1 MELKTFPRLGE
12 SCYFE
17 RLENGM
23 AVFVVPRPGYG
34 KTFACVAV
42 NCGGMDSRLDG
53 GGCAP
58 AGTAHFLEHKMFD
71 RKDGSDHQAMTAA
84 GASVNAFTSGNIT
97 AYYFSCTD
105 RFPEHLRTLLRCVA
119 TPYFTPESVKK
130 ETGVILQELAMV
142 SDRPGWRRHRQM
154 LQGLYIHHPV
164 RNPVI
169 GDRSSIQKITAEM
182 LDDYYNTYY
191 YPGNMVLCVAGDVD
205 PHQVVSTARMILP
218 RERREPTAR
227 ALEKEPLTAVQQETI
242 TGMAVSAPEF
252 SLGLKLEPFPNG
264 KAGLRCA
271 LLGELAAELVCG
283 RSSPLYNRLYREG
296 LLNRRFSLGC
306 NSVPGAAWLTF
317 GGESPDPY
325 RVRDAILEEAGQ
337 LALGLGHERF
347 QQALRAEYGASV
359 RGLDRFDDLCFS
371 LARGWF
377 SDYLYLDFG
386 ELYPSLTI
394 GDVRDFL
401 GRAFRP
407 ERSALSVTAAPGQVK
422 QAGPNEEKDKA
433 KE

>member
-17 RLENGM
+17 QLENGM

-34 KTFACVAV
+34 RTFACVAV

-53 GGCAP
+53 GGSAP
-58 AGTAHFLEHKMFD
+58 AGTAHFLEHKLFD
-71 RKDGSDHQAMTAA
+71 GKDGSAHQAMTAA
-84 GASVNAFTSGNIT
+84 GAAVNAVTASDIT
-97 AYYFSCTD
+97 AYYFSCAD
-105 RFPEHLRTLLRCVA
+105 RFPEHLRTLLRFVS
-119 TPYFTPESVKK
+119 TPWFTPEGVKK
-130 ETGVILQELAMV
+130 ETGIILQELAMA
-142 SDRPGWRRHRQM
+142 SDRPGWQRYRQM

-164 RNPVI
+164 RNPAI
-169 GDRSSIQKITAEM
+169 GDRGSIQKITAEV
-182 LDDYYNTYY
+182 LDNYYNTYY

-218 RERREPTAR
+218 WERREPTNR
-227 ALEKEPLTAVQQETI
+227 TMEEKPLSAVQQETLSE
-242 TGMAVSAPEF
+242 MAVSAPEF
-252 SLGLKLEPFPNG
+252 SLGLKLEPFPQG
-264 KAGLRCA
+264 EAGLRCA

-283 RSSPLYNRLYREG
+283 RSSPLYHRLYREG

-306 NSVPGAAWLTF
+306 RSVSGAAWLTF
-317 GGESPDPY
+317 GGESRDPY

-337 LALGLGHERF
+337 LAQGLGHERF

-359 RGLDRFDDLCFS
+359 RGLDRFDDFCLS

-377 SDYLYLDFG
+377 SGYHYLDFG
-386 ELYPSLTI
+386 ELYPSLTV

-401 GRAFRP
+401 GGAFLP
-407 ERSALSVTAAPGQVK
+407 ERSTLSVTAAPGQI
-422 QAGPNEEKDKA
+422 QTSA
-433 KE
+433 

>member
-17 RLENGM
+17 QLENGM
-23 AVFVVPRPGYG
+23 AVFVVPRPGYR

-53 GGCAP
+53 GGSAP
-58 AGTAHFLEHKMFD
+58 AGTAHFLEHKLFD
-71 RKDGSDHQAMTAA
+71 MKDGNAHQTMTAA
-84 GASVNAFTSGNIT
+84 GASVNALTSSDIT

-119 TPYFTPESVKK
+119 TPYFTPEGVKK
-130 ETGVILQELAMV
+130 ETGVILQELAMM
-142 SDRPGWRRHRQM
+142 SDRPGWQRGRKL
-154 LQGLYIHHPV
+154 LQGLYIHHPI
-164 RNPVI
+164 RTPAI
-169 GDRSSIQKITAEM
+169 GDRSSIQKITADV
-182 LDDYYNTYY
+182 LYDYYSTYY
-191 YPGNMVLCVAGDVD
+191 YPGNMALCVAGDVD

-218 RERREPTAR
+218 RERREPVAR
-227 ALEKEPLTAVQQETI
+227 TTEKEPLTAVQQKTI
-242 TGMAVSAPEF
+242 TGMEVPAPEF
-252 SLGLKLEPFPNG
+252 SLGLKLEPFPDG
-264 KAGLRCA
+264 EAGLRCS

-296 LLNRRFSLGC
+296 LLTRRFSLGC

-317 GGESPDPY
+317 GGESPDPF
-325 RVRDAILEEAGQ
+325 RARDAILEEAGQ

-359 RGLDRFDDLCFS
+359 QGLDQFDGLCLDL
-371 LARGWF
+371 AQDWF
-377 SDYLYLDFG
+377 SGCQCLDFG
-386 ELYPSLTI
+386 TLYPTLTV

-407 ERSALSVTAAPGQVK
+407 ERSTLSVTAAPGQIK
-422 QAGPNEEKDKA
+422 TPA
-433 KE
+433 